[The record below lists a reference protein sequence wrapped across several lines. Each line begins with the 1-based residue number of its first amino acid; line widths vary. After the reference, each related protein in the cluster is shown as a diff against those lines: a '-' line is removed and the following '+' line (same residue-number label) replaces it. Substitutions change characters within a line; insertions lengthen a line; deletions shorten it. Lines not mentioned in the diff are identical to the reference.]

1 MTSLPTAHATPEPAT
16 RFEVCWPHERRAD
29 IRVTAVATATALI
42 VFLVVLWW
50 QTPGWHDSLII
61 LALLIGINFLIL
73 AGFGYHWQRR
83 LARQRLV
90 VDLDAQ
96 TLTFEGFA
104 FHRDGRGHRPPGT
117 VVMPMTAVT
126 TAALQTPIFGSGDR
140 LTITVPPGDVSV
152 PDGFTNFQELV
163 AVLSGLTG
171 EPLEP
176 DPWRRTAQWVIVGA
190 TIATGLAALVKL
202 IW

>member
-1 MTSLPTAHATPEPAT
+1 MVLSIA
-16 RFEVCWPHERRAD
+16 
-29 IRVTAVATATALI
+29 
-42 VFLVVLWW
+42 VVLVILVAIWW
-50 QTPGWHDSLII
+50 FNPAGWRDLWLVLVLSHVGVAAVVWYGVHRATQT
-61 LALLIGINFLIL
+61 
-73 AGFGYHWQRR
+73 
-83 LARQRLV
+83 LARQRLL

-104 FHRDGRGHRPPGT
+104 FHRDGRAHRPGT
-117 VVMPMTAVT
+117 VVVPMTEV
-126 TAALQTPIFGSGDR
+126 TAAALETPIFGGGDR
-140 LTITVPPGDVSV
+140 LTITVPSGNVSV

-163 AVLSGLTG
+163 SVVRGLTG

-190 TIATGLAALVKL
+190 TIATALAALVKL